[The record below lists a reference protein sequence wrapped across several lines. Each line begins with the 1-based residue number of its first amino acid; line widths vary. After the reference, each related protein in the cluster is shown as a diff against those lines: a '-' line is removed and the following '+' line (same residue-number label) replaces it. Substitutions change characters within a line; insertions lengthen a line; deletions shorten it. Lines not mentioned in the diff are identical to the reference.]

1 MKRFT
6 KPQRLQVG
14 TSDVVWEA
22 AIFHLP
28 WINSP
33 TRARVPL
40 LWYFM
45 CCDPSSS
52 VDLLTSQ
59 HLNEADAEKERS
71 QKRRMS
77 SYVSVCTS
85 LFIYYTD
92 VVLITRLL
100 LPVITYCCLY
110 TVQESNISLSK
121 CDTKGQAES
130 GRFTSV
136 VTGLCVKCRTQ
147 TQTPG
152 DRYHNQK

>member
-33 TRARVPL
+33 TRARVHL

-52 VDLLTSQ
+52 VDLLSSQ

-77 SYVSVCTS
+77 SYVSLCKS

-92 VVLITRLL
+92 VVLITCLL
-100 LPVITYCCLY
+100 LPVITSVVCIQYR
-110 TVQESNISLSK
+110 SFISAFPNVTPK
-121 CDTKGQAES
+121 RQAES
-130 GRFTSV
+130 GCCTSPHLSQV
-136 VTGLCVKCRTQ
+136 CARCVGPKRRRLETGLS
-147 TQTPG
+147 
-152 DRYHNQK
+152 

>member
-1 MKRFT
+1 MTFKMEQFGMKRFS

-28 WINSP
+28 WINSQ
-33 TRARVPL
+33 TRARVHL

-52 VDLLTSQ
+52 VDLLTSR

-77 SYVSVCTS
+77 SYV
-85 LFIYYTD
+85 
-92 VVLITRLL
+92 VLITCFL
-100 LPVITYCCLY
+100 LPVIT
-110 TVQESNISLSK
+110 
-121 CDTKGQAES
+121 
-130 GRFTSV
+130 SV
-136 VTGLCVKCRTQ
+136 VCIQYRSFISAFPNV
-147 TQTPG
+147 TPK
-152 DRYHNQK
+152 DRLNLDVSPHLSQVCA

>member
-33 TRARVPL
+33 TRARVHL

-77 SYVSVCTS
+77 SYVSVCKS

-92 VVLITRLL
+92 VVLITCLL
-100 LPVITYCCLY
+100 LPVIT
-110 TVQESNISLSK
+110 
-121 CDTKGQAES
+121 
-130 GRFTSV
+130 SV
-136 VTGLCVKCRTQ
+136 VCIQYRSCISAFPNV
-147 TQTPG
+147 TPK
-152 DRYHNQK
+152 DRLNLDVSPHLSCHRSVRDV